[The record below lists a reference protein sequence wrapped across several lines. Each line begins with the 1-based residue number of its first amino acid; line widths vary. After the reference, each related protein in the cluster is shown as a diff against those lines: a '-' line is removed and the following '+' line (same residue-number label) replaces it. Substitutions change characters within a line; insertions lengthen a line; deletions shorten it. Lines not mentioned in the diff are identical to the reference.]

1 MRKITFFKT
10 LIVGIALSIGIPSSF
25 AATPYVMSTADYS
38 ESFTDIANWTNA
50 FAAGTGASCWA
61 SVITNATGTI
71 GDGVKTTATTA
82 TFATSATSGGVQR
95 GSLTGNV
102 AGTIVLLSTGASDNI
117 SACAID
123 LLLDFTGRNAGTI
136 SFDWAA
142 VANSTGDRKSTLKV
156 FTSIDGTTFTE
167 LSNANVLNVANNV
180 AASGTITTVTLPS
193 SFNNSATARIRFY
206 EFNATGGTTGSRA
219 KISIDNIAITST
231 PTSVVTVASPVF
243 TPGTGTYFKS
253 QNVVLSSTTSG
264 ASIYYTT
271 NGDTPDNSGTGTS
284 TLYTTP
290 ITVNSTQTIKAIAYK
305 SGATTS
311 SVTSAIYTLPSVTEV
326 SSISTLR
333 TSPAGTTTFYK
344 LTGEA
349 ILTYK
354 SATRNTKYIQ
364 DATDAVV
371 IDDAS
376 GIITTGYN
384 IGDGITGL
392 IGTTALYN
400 NMLQFTPAADPGTAT
415 STGKTVSPA
424 TIALSELINNQGK
437 LVKVL
442 GVAITGTGNFAVSTS
457 YNLNNS
463 TSTVIRTQYADLDY
477 ITTPTAI
484 PTSSQD
490 ITGVVLVY
498 TTTAQLVPRSASD
511 FANSTGATGIQDLKQ
526 NSISA
531 SNGKITLS
539 ATAGEVVEI
548 YNAVGQ
554 KLISKQS
561 AEGINTIAVPAHGVV
576 LVKVGTRIAKVI
588 L

>member
-1 MRKITFFKT
+1 MRKITHFKT
-10 LIVGIALSIGIPSSF
+10 LLVAIALVIGITNSF

-50 FAAGTGASCWA
+50 FAAGTGSSYWA
-61 SVITNATGTI
+61 SVAVNSTGAI
-71 GDGVKTTATTA
+71 GDGIKTTAATA
-82 TFATSATSGGVQR
+82 TFTTSSSGGVQK
-95 GSLTGNV
+95 GSSSGNI
-102 AGTIVLLSTGASDNI
+102 AGTIVLLSTGATDNT

-142 VANSTGDRKSTLKV
+142 VANGTGDRKSTLKV

-167 LSNANVLNVANNV
+167 LSNATVLSVANNV
-180 AASGTITTVTLPS
+180 AASGSITTVTLPS
-193 SFNNSATARIRFY
+193 TFNNSATARIRFY

-243 TPGTGTYFKS
+243 TPGTGTYFTS
-253 QNVVLSSTTSG
+253 QNVVLSSTTPG

-284 TLYTTP
+284 LLYSTL
-290 ITVNSTQTIKAIAYK
+290 ITVSSTQTIKAIAYK
-305 SGATTS
+305 SGAVTS
-311 SVTSAIYTLPSVTEV
+311 SATSAIYTLPAITEV
-326 SSISTLR
+326 SSISALR
-333 TSPAGTTTFYK
+333 SSTAGTATFYK

-349 ILTYK
+349 VLTFK

-364 DATDAVV
+364 DATDAVM

-384 IGDGITGL
+384 IGDGITGI

-400 NMLQFTPAADPGTAT
+400 NMLQFTPAADPGAAN
-415 STGKTVSPA
+415 STGNTVTPA
-424 TIALSELINNQGK
+424 TMALSELINNQGK

-442 GVAITGTGNFAVSTS
+442 GVTITGTGNFAASTS
-457 YNLNNS
+457 YNLNGS
-463 TSTVIRTQYADLDY
+463 ASTVIRTQYADLNY
-477 ITTPTAI
+477 VTTPTAI
-484 PTSSQD
+484 PTISQD

-498 TTTAQLVPRSASD
+498 TTTAQLVPRSSAD
-511 FANSTGATGIQDLKQ
+511 IVNAQGTGLKIVKES
-526 NSISA
+526 NISS

-539 ATAGEVVEI
+539 ASANQTIEI
-548 YNAVGQ
+548 YNSVGQ
-554 KLISKQS
+554 KLVSKL
-561 AEGINTIAVPAHGVV
+561 AIEGVNTIPVSAHGVV
-576 LVKVGTRIAKVI
+576 FVKVDNKIAKVI